1 MYFYYYLI
9 MRFRVLIDTR
19 VLFHEDPPCAPKRC
33 GAVDLLW
40 ADGIDD
46 IIARYRVFSG
56 SISYLLAQTLFR
68 CSIFCFILQ
77 WNIQYLSNNVY
88 LMYN

>member
-1 MYFYYYLI
+1 MYFYSYLI

-46 IIARYRVFSG
+46 IIAR
-56 SISYLLAQTLFR
+56 
-68 CSIFCFILQ
+68 
-77 WNIQYLSNNVY
+77 
-88 LMYN
+88 